1 MNHGEDGDDPVVPE
15 LPLKLLGSGVERVIS
30 ITSEK
35 GVAAQASCV
44 TFDASGG
51 AKHGS
56 YTPLPEKHRHALLSA
71 KSADDPKE
79 QEPSLRWPLT

>member
-1 MNHGEDGDDPVVPE
+1 MNQGEDGVDPVLPV

-35 GVAAQASCV
+35 GLAAQASCV
-44 TFDASGG
+44 TLDASGG

-56 YTPLPEKHRHALLSA
+56 YTPLPEKHRHALFSA
-71 KSADDPKE
+71 TSAIDPML
-79 QEPSLRWPLT
+79 QDPSLR